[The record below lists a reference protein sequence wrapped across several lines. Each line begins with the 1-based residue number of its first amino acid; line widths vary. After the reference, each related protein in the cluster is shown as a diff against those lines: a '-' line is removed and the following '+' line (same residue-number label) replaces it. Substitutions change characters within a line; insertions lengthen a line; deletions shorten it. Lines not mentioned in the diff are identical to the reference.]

1 MTGSFRHIVGLFF
14 LLYALTGC
22 MKREE
27 AALITDVPEAVE
39 GVSVPFSLS
48 VQHASGVQT
57 KMTEGVVQSEG
68 VSSFRGIEN
77 VYAIPFGVAAPVT
90 GGSERVSDNLVLP
103 QKGLPAKTFA
113 SNANNGAYEGLVT
126 GNNSHLYSMV
136 FIKRST
142 RSALVYGKA
151 LDESVE
157 GSDSIAF
164 KHRNGS
170 LRASGLTDC
179 ETPEDIAF
187 TLEPIIDGTA
197 AKKTFDDWRDK
208 TILAFLNDI
217 AKTTVKISGTNVS
230 YQFRDTAS
238 YNYHPG
244 LCAAL
249 KEFTGDGK
257 VFSGSSDVIG
267 QKLTKL
273 YSDLSYYAASNVNS
287 SDYHRGNFFYV
298 YRLSLA
304 VINYMTT
311 SSAASKYVNVTTSGS
326 KTTITLKEQA
336 PASFGLPSGCLTVQ
350 WRKKENPLSS
360 AFGTP
365 DTVTGIGTAPC
376 TVYCYPPSLWYRANS
391 QLLTTADETVLQQ
404 YKSDN
409 PTWEDILDYYPDDH
423 ILSDTRAAA
432 LQDQLQYA
440 VAMLRVQVARRTSN
454 LKDWTGTTVD
464 INNKNYPL
472 TGVLVGG
479 QRSVDYGF
487 LPAGD
492 TYYTLYDS
500 DVNNIASDGTATPR
514 AYISRNTNSQP
525 VCVLTLQNAPAEDVY
540 FALEFKNASKSAFTG
555 MNGQVV
561 YPGCHFYLIGALQ
574 YSKAANTSGDPLESV
589 FVQDYESVAQVTV
602 SSLAASY
609 TTLPDLTQP
618 QLHLGVDVVLDW
630 ELSTPESIA
639 VR

>member
-1 MTGSFRHIVGLFF
+1 MTARLRYIVGLCF
-14 LLYALTGC
+14 LLCMLSGC
-22 MKREE
+22 LEE
-27 AALITDVPEAVE
+27 VPFLVDDPETD
-39 GVSVPFSLS
+39 GVQVPFSLS

-68 VSSFRGIEN
+68 VSSFRGIEK
-77 VYAIPFGVAAPVT
+77 VYAIPFSVNAPVT
-90 GGSERVSDNLVLP
+90 GVSERISENLVLP
-103 QKGLPAKTFA
+103 QQGLPAKSFA
-113 SNANNGAYEGLVT
+113 SNANYGSYAGLVQ
-126 GNNSHLYSMV
+126 GNNAHLYNMV
-136 FIKRST
+136 FLKRAT

-151 LDESVE
+151 LDEPVE

-179 ETPEDIAF
+179 ETPQDIAF
-187 TLEPIIDGTA
+187 TLEPIIDGTT
-197 AKKTFDDWRDK
+197 AKKAFDDWRDK
-208 TILAFLNDI
+208 TVLAFLNDI

-249 KEFTGDGK
+249 KEFTGDGR

-273 YSDLSYYAASNVNS
+273 YADLSYYGASNLNS
-287 SDYHRGNFFYV
+287 ADYHRGNFFYV
-298 YRLSLA
+298 YRLSQA
-304 VINYMTT
+304 VCNYITT
-311 SSAASKYVNVTTSGS
+311 SSAATKYVDVTTSGG
-326 KTTITLKEQA
+326 KTTITLKQQA

-350 WRKKENPLSS
+350 WRKKESPLSS

-365 DTVTGIGTAPC
+365 DSAAGIGTAPC
-376 TVYCYPPSLWYRANS
+376 TVYCYPPSLWYRSNS
-391 QLLTTADETVLQQ
+391 QLVTTVDETVLQQ

-440 VAMLRVQVARRTSN
+440 VSMLNVTIARRSAN
-454 LKDWTGTTVD
+454 LQDWMGKSVD

-479 QRSVDYGF
+479 QRAVGF
-487 LPAGD
+487 DFQPEGE

-500 DVNNIASDGTATPR
+500 DVNTIAADGTATPR

-525 VCVLTLQNAPAEDVY
+525 VRVLTLQNAPEEDVY
-540 FALEFKNASKSAFTG
+540 FALEFKNASKNAFTG
-555 MNGQVV
+555 INGQVV
-561 YPGCHFYLIGALQ
+561 YPGCHFYLIGALE
-574 YSKAANTSGDPLESV
+574 YSKAANASGDPLDCV
-589 FVQDYESVAQVTV
+589 FVQDYESLARVTV
-602 SSLAASY
+602 SSLAAAY
-609 TTLPDLTQP
+609 TTMPDLTLP
-618 QLHLGVDVVLDW
+618 QLHLGVDVVLNW

-639 VR
+639 IR